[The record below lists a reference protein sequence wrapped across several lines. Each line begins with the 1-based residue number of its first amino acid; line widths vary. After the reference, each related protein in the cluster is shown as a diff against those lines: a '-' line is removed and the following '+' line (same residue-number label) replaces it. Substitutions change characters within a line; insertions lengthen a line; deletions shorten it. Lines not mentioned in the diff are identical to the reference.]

1 MNSDDLRLSLKGGVI
16 AILGAMAA
24 GLLTPGSAAL
34 AQPDAAASPPTPTE
48 AVTVF
53 APRVERRQVT
63 GAGQLP
69 GAPIEVVSFAHTVSF
84 ADLDLATQAGA
95 DEFRRRIYY
104 GAIDACDQ
112 MEAAYPSNIYV
123 PVPSSQNCPD
133 NAVRAALP
141 EANQIISAAK
151 ARAR

>member
-1 MNSDDLRLSLKGGVI
+1 MNSDDLRPGLKAGVI
-16 AILGAMAA
+16 AVLGAMAA
-24 GLLTPGSAAL
+24 ALLAPSSSAL
-34 AQPDAAASPPTPTE
+34 AQPLAAAGPPTPTE

-53 APRVERRQVT
+53 APRVERRQVA

-84 ADLDLATQAGA
+84 ADLDLSTRAGA

-104 GAIDACDQ
+104 GALDACDQ
-112 MEAAYPSNIYV
+112 METAYPSNVYV
-123 PVPSSQNCPD
+123 PVVASQNCPD

-141 EANQIISAAK
+141 QANEIIAAAK